1 MPLMEITEEQRRR
14 AEANRLAAIERRR
27 RAEEAGLVNH
37 DAWRL
42 FKCRKVPRPTRPP
55 AAPSAAFQV
64 VLEICSPDEF
74 SATPE
79 PLQGLPFPGDAR
91 CSRIIEESLSKV
103 VPFRCIESQGRQR
116 GVYMLKDY
124 ELVAGCLKKIQG
136 VQLQGVPFRTWS
148 VVEKFSC
155 CIRDHWEP
163 CVDGH
168 LSDDKVDELLKAL
181 PNSLRYALLPYQLD
195 GVKFGLRR
203 GGRCLIADE
212 MGLGKT
218 IQIQFAIA
226 IACCFMG
233 KGPLLVVCP
242 AVLRYSWAEELEH
255 WLPFLLPKD
264 IHLVFGQQNNLDRL
278 ERDPKVV
285 VISYNMLNRLQRSVL
300 GKRWEIMIIDESHN
314 IRCTKKTSESGE
326 TKAILDLAPKVNHI
340 ILLSGTPSLTRPY
353 DIYHQVNILWPRL
366 LGEDK
371 YEYAKNYCS
380 MKLVLGCQGKI
391 YKDFSKGIRFE
402 ELNVLLRQTVMI
414 RRLKEHVLAQLPP
427 KRRQIIRLLLNAAD
441 ILFATTSC
449 KAQEVIVNRE
459 NQNELITD
467 QGSQQSD
474 DDGDEKVVNLNTCHG
489 NRTLKNLSDKEI
501 GLAKLSRFREW
512 FSNHSILRE
521 PEDASTLEIGL
532 DSQKM
537 IIFGHHL
544 KVLDEVQ
551 EFICEKEIKFV
562 RIDGSTVARDRQVAV
577 EAFRSS
583 SEVKIAIIG
592 ITAGGVGLDFSS
604 AQNVVFLELPKSAS
618 EMLQAEDRAH
628 RRGQN
633 NAVNIYIFCAKDTSD
648 ESRWLQLNKS
658 LFRVS
663 SVING
668 KVDAVKEIQVDGIC
682 QLDCSIH
689 SSNDVKVDISSITMV
704 VENADIADES
714 KARSMVSSNETS
726 KRCECSPAAFVNVD
740 EDGLVQ
746 ICSPQFEDNIS
757 HLDTQFYSSL
767 GANLE
772 GNQTITAKDEHSSD
786 ICGCSLD
793 EGCEKIKWLEN
804 TTHETDEM
812 QSTTPKHFDG
822 ETCELAETDTHSPIQ
837 AESLRFEV
845 SRYTRRIHLYVCI
858 LGEDSRPRPVFQNFR
873 QEELESM
880 LCSNGDINKETAPQL
895 LLDNPAFYEVF
906 QAFVKEWNELRP
918 IEQNKLHYKPLQLPL
933 SLELCHLKDT
943 INHGCGGLLKGGS
956 KRRVTPLSD
965 ISCPLPEGALWK
977 KVVLSGG
984 HAKEKEYSQA
994 WTITGEPLCKLC
1006 QAPCRGILAKIPE
1019 YFEDLFCNLG
1029 CFQEYRIRT
1038 SQKALREALFQ
1049 IEHGVC
1055 VNCKLDC
1062 HTLVQCIRP
1071 LSVARRKVYVRKT
1084 APTLAK
1090 KRKLF
1095 EKLVYEPVE
1104 GNAWHADH
1112 IIPVYKGGGE
1122 CRLENMRTLCVIC
1135 HSEVTKA
1142 QQGERRLMRKRAK
1155 EQLKLAMMQ
1164 AKGDGSTELPDPHS
1178 NVCLSNAGHDAIQ
1191 DDSLFVEVPGSS
1203 YSAKLSEDL
1212 YNQ

>member
-14 AEANRLAAIERRR
+14 AEANRMAAIERRR

-42 FKCRKVPRPTRPP
+42 FKCRKIPSPTHSS
-55 AAPSAAFQV
+55 AVPSAAFRV

-79 PLQGLPFPGDAR
+79 PLQGLPFPGDGR
-91 CSRIIEESLSKV
+91 CFGIIEESVSKV

-116 GVYMLKDY
+116 GIYMLKDY
-124 ELVAGCLKKIQG
+124 ELVAGCLKKIPG
-136 VQLQGVPFRTWS
+136 VQLQGVPFRTRS

-168 LSDDKVDELLKAL
+168 YSDDKVDELLKAL
-181 PNSLRYALLPYQLD
+181 PNSLRDALLPYQLD
-195 GVKFGLRR
+195 GVKFGLQR

-218 IQIQFAIA
+218 IQAIA
-226 IACCFMG
+226 IACCFMEA
-233 KGPLLVVCP
+233 GPLLVVCP

-264 IHLVFGQQNNLDRL
+264 IHLVFGHQNNLDRL
-278 ERDPKVV
+278 EKDPKVV
-285 VISYNMLNRLQRSVL
+285 VISYNMLNRLQRSMQE
-300 GKRWEIMIIDESHN
+300 KQWEVMIIDESHN

-366 LGEDK
+366 LGDDK

-380 MKLVLGCQGKI
+380 MKLVHGCQGKI

-402 ELNVLLRQTVMI
+402 ELNVLLRQTLMI

-427 KRRQIIRLLLNAAD
+427 KRRQIIRLMLKAAD
-441 ILFATTSC
+441 ILFATKTS
-449 KAQEVIVNRE
+449 KVQDAIVGRE
-459 NQNELITD
+459 NQNESITD
-467 QGSQQSD
+467 QCCHKSD
-474 DDGDEKVVNLNTCHG
+474 DGGDAKVVNLNTCHG
-489 NRTLKNLSDKEI
+489 NRTLKSLSDKEI
-501 GLAKLSRFREW
+501 GLAKLSGFREW

-521 PEDASTLEIGL
+521 PEDASTLGVGL
-532 DSQKM
+532 NSQKM

-562 RIDGSTVARDRQVAV
+562 RIDGSTVARDRQMAV

-682 QLDCSIH
+682 QLDYSINA
-689 SSNDVKVDISSITMV
+689 SDDARMGISSINMD
-704 VENADIADES
+704 VENADES
-714 KARSMVSSNETS
+714 KVQSIVLSNETS
-726 KRCECSPAAFVNVD
+726 KRCEGSLAAFVGVD

-746 ICSPQFEDNIS
+746 DNIS
-757 HLDTQFYSSL
+757 HSDTQDYSSL
-767 GANLE
+767 GSNLE
-772 GNQTITAKDEHSSD
+772 GNQTLTAKDRRSSD
-786 ICGCSLD
+786 ICGYGLD

-804 TTHETDEM
+804 MTHETDET
-812 QSTTPKHFDG
+812 QSTSPKHFDG
-822 ETCELAETDTHSPIQ
+822 KICELAETDTRNRIQ

-880 LCSNGDINKETAPQL
+880 LCSNGDLNKETAPQL
-895 LLDNPAFYEVF
+895 LLDNSAFYEVF

-918 IEQNKLHYKPLQLPL
+918 IEQNKLHGKPLQLPL
-933 SLELCHLKDT
+933 SLELCYLKDT

-965 ISCPLPEGALWK
+965 ISHPLPEGALWK

-994 WTITGEPLCKLC
+994 WTITDEPLCKLC
-1006 QAPCRGILAKIPE
+1006 QAPCRGKLAKIPE

-1062 HTLVQCIRP
+1062 HTLVECIRP
-1071 LSVARRKVYVRKT
+1071 LSVARRKEYIRTT

-1122 CRLENMRTLCVIC
+1122 CRLENMRTLCVVC

-1142 QQGERRLMRKRAK
+1142 QQGERKLMRKRAK
-1155 EQLKLAMMQ
+1155 EQLKLVMMQ
-1164 AKGDGSTELPDPHS
+1164 VKGNGSTELTNPRGD
-1178 NVCLSNAGHDAIQ
+1178 VCLSKSGHDAIQ

-1203 YSAKLSEDL
+1203 YSAKLSQEL
-1212 YNQ
+1212 HNQ